1 MEGWQSGNCSSLL
14 NCGREIGPWVRIPHL
29 PQKNNWQKTKYSYI
43 YNLKNNNYYKQKKL
57 VKMKKIL
64 ALITIVTLV
73 SCGNQNSTEVK
84 TEDTT
89 MVADSTMT
97 LDSTSTVVDS
107 AVTEGK

>member
-1 MEGWQSGNCSSLL
+1 LL

-29 PQKNNWQKTKYSYI
+29 PQKKVKIVDNISNIVYI
-43 YNLKNNNYYKQKKL
+43 YKLKNNNYYKQQKL

>member
-73 SCGNQNSTEVK
+73 SCGSGTSTEI
-84 TEDTT
+84 TSEDTT
-89 MVADSTMT
+89 MVVDSTM
-97 LDSTSTVVDS
+97 STDTTSLVVDTTM
-107 AVTEGK
+107 TESK